1 MLSGG
6 WLLSLQLFFSALPK
20 CDAKKRTGYAGSVA
34 FFETTSSTRRMAF
47 TARLAWLRRR
57 QKSGKLKRQILII
70 PARILIQ
77 MGKRRRVS
85 AKTEEKNLG
94 LTTVDID
101 RRSATTSALEHTA
114 ASAAFLLVLYISL
127 LFSTYIL
134 ALCDMQAMKY
144 LYEPTLEHP

>member
-1 MLSGG
+1 MVEET
-6 WLLSLQLFFSALPK
+6 
-20 CDAKKRTGYAGSVA
+20 AKIREIEKADIDN
-34 FFETTSSTRRMAF
+34 TSTHMNN
-47 TARLAWLRRR
+47 
-57 QKSGKLKRQILII
+57 QKS
-70 PARILIQ
+70 
-77 MGKRRRVS
+77 KRRRVS

-144 LYEPTLEHP
+144 LYESTLEYP